1 MSEPTSRTGAS
12 IIEWFEGRQW
22 WGEADTVRE
31 IVAERDALMAA
42 ATEADKLLVG
52 LRGWDVMQVSVSTGG
67 DGRYWLR
74 EIDRVRTLLA
84 GGGVVMEQPTR
95 TINSIASI
103 TLGTATIPSQGVEC
117 RLHGKQAGAA

>member
-84 GGGVVMEQPTR
+84 GG
-95 TINSIASI
+95 
-103 TLGTATIPSQGVEC
+103 PSV
-117 RLHGKQAGAA
+117 